1 MNNIEKYEAELDAN
15 TPPIISNTTEL
26 IKSRQMQEVQAAMV
40 IAKKF
45 PRNDIESWQRI
56 KRACQRRSLAEKAI
70 YSYPRGENIVT
81 GPSIRLAEVLAQNW
95 GNIDFGTIELSNEG
109 NISQWMSYAWD
120 LETNTR
126 QTKIINVEHK
136 RVTKNGSYELKDP
149 RDIYELGANYAA
161 RRLRNCILGIIPG
174 NIVEMAML
182 QCNQTL
188 VDDAGMPLPDI
199 IRNVAEKFQ
208 TDFSITLSDLEN
220 YIGYSNSNFVMNDL
234 IKLKQIYNAL
244 KDGVAKREDFFTF
257 VNKDD
262 NIVNPFDDV
271 EKPEKKKG
279 KKKNEID
286 GQQLLQ
292 PE

>member
-1 MNNIEKYEAELDAN
+1 MNNIEKYEAELDTN
-15 TPPIISNTTEL
+15 QSVLSNTTEL
-26 IKSRQMQEVQAAMV
+26 IKSRQMQEVQAAMI

-56 KRACQRRSLAEKAI
+56 KRACQRKSLAEKAT
-70 YSYPRGENIVT
+70 YSYPRGKEIVT

-95 GNIDFGTIELSNEG
+95 GNIDFGTIELSNDG
-109 NISQWMSYAWD
+109 NTSQWMSYAWD

-126 QTKIINVEHK
+126 QTKIINVEHR

-199 IRNVAEKFQ
+199 IRDVAEKFH
-208 TDFSITLSDLEN
+208 TDFSIQLSDLEN

-244 KDGVAKREDFFTF
+244 QDGVAKREDFFTF

>member
-1 MNNIEKYEAELDAN
+1 MNNIEKYEAELNATN
-15 TPPIISNTTEL
+15 ISVISNTTEL

-45 PRNDIESWQRI
+45 PRNEIESWQRI
-56 KRACQRRSLAEKAI
+56 KRACQRKSLAEKAV
-70 YSYPRGENIVT
+70 YSYPRGKEIIT

-95 GNIDFGTIELSNEG
+95 GNIDFGTLELSNDG
-109 NISQWMSYAWD
+109 NVSQWMSYAWD

-126 QTKIINVEHK
+126 QTKIINIEHK
-136 RVTKNGSYELKDP
+136 RVTKNGSYELTDP

-161 RRLRNCILGIIPG
+161 RRMRNCILGVIPG
-174 NIVEMAML
+174 NIIEMAML

-188 VDDAGMPLPDI
+188 LDDAGMPLPDI
-199 IRNVAEKFQ
+199 TRDVAEKFQ
-208 TDFSITLSDLEN
+208 TEFSIQLADLEK
-220 YIGYSNSNFVMNDL
+220 YIGYPASNFIMNDL
-234 IKLKQIYNAL
+234 IKLKKVYNAL
-244 KDGVAKREDFFTF
+244 KDKMARREDFFEFANTD
-257 VNKDD
+257 N
-262 NIVNPFDDV
+262 NIVNPFD
-271 EKPEKKKG
+271 ESKKEEKKKG